1 MNAGVVVLYLNMQQK
16 RFIQVNSAC
25 QRLGQLFIHI
35 CVCLELI
42 SLNTNWQFAWA
53 SNIVTLISSFIVDR
67 NERASEW
74 ASKTKRN
81 KIKQKKIQ
89 SADKSCTVGQNAFAF
104 EKTIGKWLGFLV
116 PQITLMLVR
125 NWKFK
130 WVNNLYLPFGCVF
143 GHQVQ
148 PISCFTLKLT
158 HRFRFFSIS
167 NVHENESS

>member
-53 SNIVTLISSFIVDR
+53 SNIVTLISSFTVDR
-67 NERASEW
+67 NERASEL

-81 KIKQKKIQ
+81 KIKKKKPRQLIQ
-89 SADKSCTVGQNAFAF
+89 LTNHARWDKMHSHSKKQLENGLVFFRAANHFNAG
-104 EKTIGKWLGFLV
+104 EKFTI
-116 PQITLMLVR
+116 
-125 NWKFK
+125 
-130 WVNNLYLPFGCVF
+130 
-143 GHQVQ
+143 
-148 PISCFTLKLT
+148 
-158 HRFRFFSIS
+158 
-167 NVHENESS
+167 